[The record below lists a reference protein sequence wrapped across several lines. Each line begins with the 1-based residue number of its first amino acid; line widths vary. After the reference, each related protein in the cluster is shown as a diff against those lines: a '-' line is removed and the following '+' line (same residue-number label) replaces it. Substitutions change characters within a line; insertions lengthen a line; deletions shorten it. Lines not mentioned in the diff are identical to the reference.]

1 VKVTADAGP
10 GPAAP
15 GSRLVTISAA
25 YGAGGSIV
33 APGLAERLGVP
44 FLQRVTTNEEVAVP
58 GPCAEQLTDE
68 EASNTPVHRL
78 LAAFTH
84 GMPLGPTQSPPPA
97 HVLEDDL
104 RGSAEA
110 GIRRM
115 AEAGQGVI
123 LGRAA
128 AVVLGKDVGFHVRL
142 DGPPDRRAAQGA
154 VIENIGEAEA
164 VARMHRADK
173 ARTAYV
179 RRLYRVNPAD
189 TLHYHLVIDSTA
201 IPLDAVT
208 EIILQTM
215 SARSMVPS

>member
-1 VKVTADAGP
+1 MTADAVP

-15 GSRLVTISAA
+15 QYRLVTISAA

-33 APGLAERLGVP
+33 APALAERLGVP
-44 FLQRVTTNEEVAVP
+44 FLQRVTSNEADATEP
-58 GPCAEQLTDE
+58 GPCAEQLTE
-68 EASNTPVHRL
+68 NEASSTPVHRL

-84 GMPLGPTQSPPPA
+84 GMPVGPTQSAPPA

-104 RGSAEA
+104 RGNAEA

-115 AEAGQGVI
+115 AADGEGVI

-128 AVVLGKDVGFHVRL
+128 AVVLGKGTGFHVRL
-142 DGPPDRRAAQGA
+142 DGAPERRAAQGA
-154 VIENIGEAEA
+154 VIESVGPEEAE
-164 VARMHRADK
+164 VRLHRADK

-179 RRLYRVNPAD
+179 RRLYRVNPVDAA
-189 TLHYHLVIDSTA
+189 HYHLVIDSTA

>member
-1 VKVTADAGP
+1 MTADPVP
-10 GPAAP
+10 GPAVLE
-15 GSRLVTISAA
+15 SRLVTISAA

-33 APGLAERLGVP
+33 APALAERLGVP
-44 FLQRVTTNEEVAVP
+44 FLQRVTSNEADATEP
-58 GPCAEQLTDE
+58 GPCAEQLTE
-68 EASNTPVHRL
+68 NEASSTPVHRL

-84 GMPLGPTQSPPPA
+84 GMPVGPTQSAPPA

-104 RGSAEA
+104 RGNAEA

-115 AEAGQGVI
+115 AANGEGVI

-128 AVVLGKDVGFHVRL
+128 AVVLGKGTGFHVRL
-142 DGPPDRRAAQGA
+142 DGPPERRAAQGA
-154 VIENIGEAEA
+154 VIESVGPEEAE
-164 VARMHRADK
+164 VRLHRADK

-179 RRLYRVNPAD
+179 RRLYRVNPVDAA
-189 TLHYHLVIDSTA
+189 HYHLVIDSTA